1 MKAFRTVISKGFE
14 KGGGLRPA
22 EIPTRNNGL
31 LVDCRN
37 AKVLPTGLEG
47 YVPDINDI
55 LDPSR
60 SFYDY
65 LTSVAV
71 TITRRWPF
79 PQVFLT
85 DAGVFIGAVEGLYKV
100 TDPVVAG
107 TPDIYLMS
115 YSTGATIWP
124 WICIPILG
132 YPAFTS
138 GSKFVYYDS
147 NAESYLVVS

>member
-1 MKAFRTVISKGFE
+1 MKAFRTVISKGFGD
-14 KGGGLRPA
+14 KGGIRSA
-22 EIPTRNNGL
+22 NIPTRNSGL
-31 LVDCRN
+31 FVDCRN
-37 AKVLPTGLEG
+37 AKISDAGLEG
-47 YVPDINDI
+47 YIPDINDV

-60 SFYDY
+60 KFYDY
-65 LTSVAV
+65 LTSVAI

-85 DAGVFIGAVEGLYKV
+85 DVGVFIGAVEGLYKV

-115 YSTGATIWP
+115 YSSGATIWP

>member
-55 LDPSR
+55 LDPAR
-60 SFYDY
+60 KFYD
-65 LTSVAV
+65 SVTDAEI
-71 TITRRWPF
+71 TITRKWPF
-79 PQVFLT
+79 PQVFVT
-85 DAGVFIGAVEGLYKV
+85 DAGVFVGAKEGMYKV
-100 TDPVVAG
+100 TDPFVSRA
-107 TPDIYLMS
+107 PDIVLYD
-115 YSTGATIWP
+115 YSTGDTVWP
-124 WICIPILG
+124 WVCIPIPG

-138 GSKFVYYDS
+138 GTRFLYYDS
-147 NAESYLVVS
+147 NALSYLVVS